1 MLIATG
7 EQVPGGVVDRQV
19 IPGASQGLSQQT
31 FSAAQVPLAHSFVDS
46 QATPGAFFGWH
57 MKLASQ

>member
-1 MLIATG
+1 
-7 EQVPGGVVDRQV
+7 
-19 IPGASQGLSQQT
+19 
-31 FSAAQVPLAHSFVDS
+31 VPLAHSFVDS